1 MAELTL
7 SIDASAAREV
17 IDDFKQEFDYLRWF
31 FSNADFGPADS
42 DVRYYMNRQ
51 YEKEGGVIPEGYED
65 E

>member
-1 MAELTL
+1 MTEEEANNEAWAKVADEL
-7 SIDASAAREV
+7 
-17 IDDFKQEFDYLRWF
+17 KYLRWF
-31 FSNADFGPADS
+31 FSNSDFRPADS